1 MPDAG
6 KGQLRVSKFLT
17 MFRKPEKT
25 KTGAG
30 GYPLPPPA
38 TSLRE
43 SAPLPPLP
51 ELPRARLVLAFDA
64 TASRSAAWA
73 TSTALTNA
81 LLAALPGQLDV
92 ALAVHGGNTL
102 HTFTR
107 FEKDARKL
115 CDRVAGVRC
124 QTGETR
130 LLDILAR
137 VLSTDGVS
145 TVVYVGDVF
154 EESER
159 QARKLAAALADRNI
173 RLIVLQDADCIGNF
187 EVGIFAEMTA
197 LTGGAL
203 LPFDASAL
211 PKLRDLFEAV
221 AVLAVGDVT
230 MLAAKQETM
239 PAARLLLQHL
249 KGEKQR

>member
-1 MPDAG
+1 MS
-6 KGQLRVSKFLT
+6 KGFLT
-17 MFRKPEKT
+17 IFRKPEVA
-25 KTGAG
+25 KTGPG

-38 TSLRE
+38 KSLRE

-73 TSTALTNA
+73 TSTALIDA

-92 ALAVHGGNTL
+92 ALAVHGGSKL

-107 FEKDARKL
+107 FEQDANKL
-115 CDRVAGVRC
+115 RDRVAGVRC
-124 QTGETR
+124 QAGETR

-137 VLSTDGVS
+137 VLATDGVS
-145 TVVYVGDVF
+145 TVVYVGDMF
-154 EESER
+154 EESKG
-159 QARKLAAALADRNI
+159 QARKLAAALAARNI
-173 RLIVLQDADCIGNF
+173 RLIVLQDSDCIGNP
-187 EVGIFAEMTA
+187 ERGIFAEMTA

-211 PKLRDLFEAV
+211 PKLRNLFEAV
-221 AVLAVGDVT
+221 AVLAVGGAE
-230 MLAAKQETM
+230 MLTAKQEAM

-249 KGEKQR
+249 KGEKP